1 MRGGEHPGN
10 GVELKMQDLN
20 RPFPSCAKPLFQ
32 SEAKCETIDIEMFF
46 YSHVN
51 EAHFHK
57 KGFARN
63 VPLKVRVFG
72 CRKWPPEK

>member
-1 MRGGEHPGN
+1 MKGGEHPGN
-10 GVELKMQDLN
+10 GVELK
-20 RPFPSCAKPLFQ
+20 RPSPSCAKPLFQ
-32 SEAKCETIDIEMFF
+32 SEAKCETIDMEMFF

-63 VPLKVRVFG
+63 VLLKVRVFG

>member
-1 MRGGEHPGN
+1 MREGEHPGN

-20 RPFPSCAKPLFQ
+20 RPFPSYGKPLFQ
-32 SEAKCETIDIEMFF
+32 SEAKCETIDMEMFF

-51 EAHFHK
+51 EAHFLK

-63 VPLKVRVFG
+63 VLLKVRVFG